1 MYSGVTGEPMDGP
14 SFIGCV
20 FYQRLRHMVVLVGL
34 FYQKKRVPHSDKI
47 HARSLGPVNQMVH
60 VESCKTVQDSTTDNP
75 RKAVHGKGGCALEK
89 WNVSLCLCTFCF
101 FCGRG
106 TAWDCLI
113 SHGASALMQERLLWW
128 RECAHMQIPSLPQMR
143 CISSLI
149 VFPVWAMCI
158 PRQQGMSP
166 LFPGAGEEQYPRR
179 CGGAIQLQVIAARD
193 GCHGNRCAGDDGK
206 CRSRMTKKSGNY
218 SAAVR
223 TERWGMPCVYSSC
236 SRKRAVRTSSRHDTC
251 IHGILMRL
259 TPASR
264 HSSFF
269 SLSSNFR
276 Y

>member
-1 MYSGVTGEPMDGP
+1 MAVVFPEWGESRCILELQGNRWMDP
-14 SFIGCV
+14 
-20 FYQRLRHMVVLVGL
+20 
-34 FYQKKRVPHSDKI
+34 
-47 HARSLGPVNQMVH
+47 RSLAACFIKGCGTWWFWWVSFTRKKEFHTATRSMHGVWDPSTKWCMLNLAKL
-60 VESCKTVQDSTTDNP
+60 CKIQPPTT
-75 RKAVHGKGGCALEK
+75 HGRPCTARGAAHWRNGTCRCACAHF
-89 WNVSLCLCTFCF
+89 VF

-128 RECAHMQIPSLPQMR
+128 RECAHMQIPSLPQIR

-206 CRSRMTKKSGNY
+206 CRSRMTKK
-218 SAAVR
+218 V
-223 TERWGMPCVYSSC
+223 EIIPP
-236 SRKRAVRTSSRHDTC
+236 
-251 IHGILMRL
+251 L
-259 TPASR
+259 
-264 HSSFF
+264 
-269 SLSSNFR
+269 
-276 Y
+276 